1 MSRLPALG
9 PRGEGWFFLQ
19 ALLLGAIAIAAWFS
33 HTSDLVAIA
42 AGSVLLVLGAAL
54 LLYAAR
60 AHDFAVSPFP
70 APAAG
75 ASLRTGGLYA
85 FVRHP
90 IYDGVIGASLGV
102 SLARGSWLAV
112 GLTVVLAVVLDLKSR
127 REEVWLRAQY
137 PEYAAYAARTRRFIP
152 GLY

>member
-9 PRGEGWFFLQ
+9 PRGEGWFALQ
-19 ALLLGAIAIAAWFS
+19 VLLLGAIAIAAWFS
-33 HTSDLVAIA
+33 HAVDLATIA
-42 AGSVLLVLGAAL
+42 AGSILFVVGAAVLLYG
-54 LLYAAR
+54 AR
-60 AHDFAVSPFP
+60 ALDFAVSPFP
-70 APAAG
+70 APAQG
-75 ASLRTGGLYA
+75 ASLRTDGLYA

-90 IYDGVIGASLGV
+90 IYDGVILTSLGLSV
-102 SLARGSWLAV
+102 ARGSWLAV

-152 GLY
+152 RIY